1 MKGRKGF
8 CFGRLGDAEYPKP
21 GREEIREGR
30 RKDSDK
36 MGLNGSE
43 DILIDMFWRLI
54 LVSGLRV
61 WLGLQVKT
69 LLVGLP

>member
-1 MKGRKGF
+1 
-8 CFGRLGDAEYPKP
+8 
-21 GREEIREGR
+21 
-30 RKDSDK
+30 

-43 DILIDMFWRLI
+43 DILIDMFWKLI